1 MTNCPLCSSENPDGI
16 KYCTNC
22 GSPLLGSSVNSAQSV
37 IEQSPVIQ
45 ETPDAQSFFGA
56 QETSDPLT
64 SSAPQQ
70 APSAQPFSEP
80 TPFSEPQPFNQS
92 GAQSFSAPQQ
102 TGGFASAPQQ
112 TGGFAA
118 SAPQTFGQQ
127 PASASQPFGQPSSQP
142 QSFVP
147 GVGSQPSSQPS
158 SFIPNS
164 ATGYQQ
170 APIVA
175 AAASPYS
182 TAQAKTSAL
191 CVVAFIISILS
202 IFCCGLT
209 APIALILSI
218 VGLVI
223 ASKNSLKGKGL
234 AIAGVVIS
242 AIFTLWFLIC
252 LLAGGYSAFME
263 GFMSEYNKDREAEE
277 TVVDYEKY
285 IQDNNWISAKDGSY
299 LVFESKTKFKYYREK
314 DVDDDYY

>member
-1 MTNCPLCSSENPDGI
+1 M
-16 KYCTNC
+16 
-22 GSPLLGSSVNSAQSV
+22 
-37 IEQSPVIQ
+37 
-45 ETPDAQSFFGA
+45 
-56 QETSDPLT
+56 
-64 SSAPQQ
+64 
-70 APSAQPFSEP
+70 
-80 TPFSEPQPFNQS
+80 
-92 GAQSFSAPQQ
+92 
-102 TGGFASAPQQ
+102 
-112 TGGFAA
+112 
-118 SAPQTFGQQ
+118 
-127 PASASQPFGQPSSQP
+127 
-142 QSFVP
+142 
-147 GVGSQPSSQPS
+147 
-158 SFIPNS
+158 
-164 ATGYQQ
+164 
-170 APIVA
+170 
-175 AAASPYS
+175 
-182 TAQAKTSAL
+182 
-191 CVVAFIISILS
+191 VAFIISILS

-314 DVDDDYY
+314 DVDDDYYYAGKYEIYIGKDAIEYVTDELSDYGLTEDEIHDLIKRNKEYTEDNFMLLLLINETWIIDGEDVADKSWTTPYVGCIIDQGDYYAMDLTNMDAANYFFFEPEDESSFKQ